1 MHVGIRELRAGL
13 SHWLDLVG
21 RGESV
26 VVTDRG
32 RPVARLTRVDEAPAI
47 QRLIEEGIV
56 RPAKRPKTRAAG
68 RPRIRA
74 KASIS
79 GIVSDQRR

>member
-56 RPAKRPKTRAAG
+56 RPAKRPKTRAHG
-68 RPRIRA
+68 RPRVQA
-74 KASIS
+74 EATIS
-79 GIVSDQRR
+79 EIVSEQRR

>member
-1 MHVGIRELRAGL
+1 MHVGIRDLRAGL

-56 RPAKRPKTRAAG
+56 RPAKRPKTPARG
-68 RPRIRA
+68 RPRVQA
-74 KASIS
+74 EATIS
-79 GIVSDQRR
+79 EIVSEQRR